1 MIALG
6 PSKAVS
12 GMSTEIERRLT
23 NILSADV
30 FGYSRLMGLDEAG
43 TLAVLNEYKGVMTG
57 VIAQHR
63 GRVVSTAG
71 DAVLAEFP
79 SSVMAV
85 QTAVDIQR
93 QLAER
98 NQKLEPDRQMWFR
111 IGINLGDVIVERDD
125 IFGDDVNIAARL
137 QSMAEPGG
145 ILISGTVF
153 DQVKNKLSLSFNFLG
168 PQRLKNIDA
177 EVPVYSATIS
187 GAVRPP
193 SDIRVSQSAPPPS
206 RQQKLIL
213 SAIRAAAIVAFLAAI
228 NLFSSLLV
236 PVAIFGRV
244 PDLHSPRDPYLSAGG
259 GRGVVQTLSGCR
271 PPNGFELRIVAAV
284 ESDRGRESSAP
295 GIDAGAS
302 ILCANYRRPLPRMV
316 TEQYTIA
323 WTNSL
328 TAAIRLPMLKH

>member
-1 MIALG
+1 MFSTG
-6 PSKAVS
+6 SSEAVS
-12 GMSTEIERRLT
+12 DMSAQIERRLT

-43 TLAVLNEYKGVMTG
+43 TLALLNDYKGVMTG
-57 VIAQHR
+57 IIAQHR

-93 QLAER
+93 QLGER
-98 NQKLEPDRQMWFR
+98 NQKLEPGRQMWFR

-145 ILISGTVF
+145 VLISGTVF

-177 EVPVYSATIS
+177 EVPVYST
-187 GAVRPP
+187 VMYDVPRPP
-193 SDIRVSQSAPPPS
+193 VDVKAAQGAAPQN
-206 RQQKLIL
+206 RQQKLIV
-213 SAIRAAAIVAFLAAI
+213 SAIRAGAAVAFFGAI
-228 NLFSSLLV
+228 NLFSWSGHFWFQWPSLAVL
-236 PVAIFGRV
+236 AIFVLRATR
-244 PDLHSPRDPYLSAGG
+244 LFRQERDEEPSK
-259 GRGVVQTLSGCR
+259 R
-271 PPNGFELRIVAAV
+271 
-284 ESDRGRESSAP
+284 
-295 GIDAGAS
+295 
-302 ILCANYRRPLPRMV
+302 
-316 TEQYTIA
+316 
-323 WTNSL
+323 
-328 TAAIRLPMLKH
+328 

>member
-1 MIALG
+1 
-6 PSKAVS
+6 
-12 GMSTEIERRLT
+12 MSDVIERKLT

-43 TLAVLNEYKGVMTG
+43 TLALLNEYKGVMTG
-57 VIAQHR
+57 FIAQNR
-63 GRVVSTAG
+63 GRVVSVAG
-71 DAVLAEFP
+71 DGVLAEFA

-85 QTAVDIQR
+85 QAAVDIQR

-177 EVPVYSATIS
+177 EVPVYRAAMD
-187 GAVRPP
+187 GAPRAPVDNRA
-193 SDIRVSQSAPPPS
+193 SSQAVTPQK
-206 RQQKLIL
+206 RQEKLIA
-213 SAIRAAAIVAFLAAI
+213 SAIRAGAIVAFFAAI
-228 NLFSSLLV
+228 NLFSWSGRFWFQWPSLAVLFV
-236 PVAIFGRV
+236 FA
-244 PDLHSPRDPYLSAGG
+244 
-259 GRGVVQTLSGCR
+259 
-271 PPNGFELRIVAAV
+271 LRA
-284 ESDRGRESSAP
+284 SS
-295 GIDAGAS
+295 
-302 ILCANYRRPLPRMV
+302 LYRREEG
-316 TEQYTIA
+316 EQ
-323 WTNSL
+323 SSK
-328 TAAIRLPMLKH
+328 R

>member
-1 MIALG
+1 MN
-6 PSKAVS
+6 
-12 GMSTEIERRLT
+12 TEIERRLT

-43 TLAVLNEYKGVMTG
+43 TLALLNDYRGVMTG
-57 VIAQHR
+57 LIAQNR

-98 NQKLEPDRQMWFR
+98 NQKLAPDRQMWFR

-137 QSMAEPGG
+137 QALAEPGG
-145 ILISGTVF
+145 VLISGTVF

-177 EVPVYSATIS
+177 EVPVYSAVMVDV
-187 GAVRPP
+187 VRPP
-193 SDIRVSQSAPPPS
+193 VDIKGGQSAPPMN
-206 RQQKLIL
+206 RQKALIVT
-213 SAIRAAAIVAFLAAI
+213 AIRSGAIVAFLGAI
-228 NLFSSLLV
+228 NLFSWSGHFWFQWPALVVLLV
-236 PVAIFGRV
+236 FIIRASNLY
-244 PDLHSPRDPYLSAGG
+244 LHQAGEEPSK
-259 GRGVVQTLSGCR
+259 R
-271 PPNGFELRIVAAV
+271 
-284 ESDRGRESSAP
+284 
-295 GIDAGAS
+295 
-302 ILCANYRRPLPRMV
+302 
-316 TEQYTIA
+316 
-323 WTNSL
+323 
-328 TAAIRLPMLKH
+328 

>member
-1 MIALG
+1 
-6 PSKAVS
+6 
-12 GMSTEIERRLT
+12 MSTEIERRLT

-43 TLAVLNEYKGVMTG
+43 TLALLNDYKGIMTTL
-57 VIAQHR
+57 IAQHR
-63 GRVVSTAG
+63 GRIVSTAG
-71 DAVLAEFP
+71 DGVLADFP

-177 EVPVYSATIS
+177 EVPVYSAVMS
-187 GAVRPP
+187 GPTMPPLNVRGGQTATPEKT
-193 SDIRVSQSAPPPS
+193 
-206 RQQKLIL
+206 QQTLIM
-213 SAIRAAAIVAFLAAI
+213 SAIRAGAIVAFFGAI
-228 NLFSSLLV
+228 NLFSWRGHFWFQWPSLVVLL
-236 PVAIFGRV
+236 IFVIRAT
-244 PDLHSPRDPYLSAGG
+244 RIYRQQAG
-259 GRGVVQTLSGCR
+259 
-271 PPNGFELRIVAAV
+271 E
-284 ESDRGRESSAP
+284 ESSK
-295 GIDAGAS
+295 
-302 ILCANYRRPLPRMV
+302 R
-316 TEQYTIA
+316 
-323 WTNSL
+323 
-328 TAAIRLPMLKH
+328 

>member
-1 MIALG
+1 MISAG
-6 PSKAVS
+6 SSKAVS

-43 TLAVLNEYKGVMTG
+43 TLALLNDYKGIMNEL
-57 VIAQHR
+57 IAQHR
-63 GRVVSTAG
+63 GRIVSTAG
-71 DAVLAEFP
+71 DGVLAEFP

-98 NQKLEPDRQMWFR
+98 NQKLEPERQMWFR

-153 DQVKNKLSLSFNFLG
+153 DQVKNRLSLSFNFLG

-177 EVPVYSATIS
+177 EVPVYRATMN
-187 GAVRPP
+187 GAPAPPIDIGVGQRVLPP
-193 SDIRVSQSAPPPS
+193 SG
-206 RQQKLIL
+206 QQKLIV
-213 SAIRAAAIVAFLAAI
+213 SAIRAGAIVAFFGAI
-228 NLFSSLLV
+228 NLFSWRGHFWFQWPSLVVVL
-236 PVAIFGRV
+236 IFIVRAT
-244 PDLHSPRDPYLSAGG
+244 RIYRQEAGEKPSK
-259 GRGVVQTLSGCR
+259 R
-271 PPNGFELRIVAAV
+271 
-284 ESDRGRESSAP
+284 
-295 GIDAGAS
+295 
-302 ILCANYRRPLPRMV
+302 
-316 TEQYTIA
+316 
-323 WTNSL
+323 
-328 TAAIRLPMLKH
+328 

>member
-1 MIALG
+1 
-6 PSKAVS
+6 
-12 GMSTEIERRLT
+12 MSTEIERRLT

-43 TLAVLNEYKGVMTG
+43 TLALLNDYKGIMAG
-57 VIAQHR
+57 LIAQHR
-63 GRVVSTAG
+63 GRIVSTAG
-71 DAVLAEFP
+71 DGVLAEFP

-85 QTAVDIQR
+85 QSAVDIQR

-177 EVPVYSATIS
+177 EVPVYSAVMS
-187 GAVRPP
+187 GARE
-193 SDIRVSQSAPPPS
+193 
-206 RQQKLIL
+206 
-213 SAIRAAAIVAFLAAI
+213 AAF
-228 NLFSSLLV
+228 
-236 PVAIFGRV
+236 
-244 PDLHSPRDPYLSAGG
+244 
-259 GRGVVQTLSGCR
+259 
-271 PPNGFELRIVAAV
+271 
-284 ESDRGRESSAP
+284 
-295 GIDAGAS
+295 
-302 ILCANYRRPLPRMV
+302 RR
-316 TEQYTIA
+316 
-323 WTNSL
+323 
-328 TAAIRLPMLKH
+328 

>member
-1 MIALG
+1 
-6 PSKAVS
+6 
-12 GMSTEIERRLT
+12 MSTEIERRLT

-43 TLAVLNEYKGVMTG
+43 TLALLNDYKGIMTEL
-57 VIAQHR
+57 IAQHR
-63 GRVVSTAG
+63 GRIVSTAG
-71 DAVLAEFP
+71 DGVLADFP

-168 PQRLKNIDA
+168 PRRLKNIEA
-177 EVPVYSATIS
+177 EVPVYSAVMS
-187 GAVRPP
+187 DAARPP
-193 SDIRVSQSAPPPS
+193 FDVRVGQTATPQKT
-206 RQQKLIL
+206 QQRLIV
-213 SAIRAAAIVAFLAAI
+213 SAIRAGAIVAFLGAI
-228 NLFSSLLV
+228 NLFSWHGRFWFQWPSLVVLL
-236 PVAIFGRV
+236 IFIIRAT
-244 PDLHSPRDPYLSAGG
+244 RIYRQQAG
-259 GRGVVQTLSGCR
+259 
-271 PPNGFELRIVAAV
+271 E
-284 ESDRGRESSAP
+284 ESS
-295 GIDAGAS
+295 
-302 ILCANYRRPLPRMV
+302 NR
-316 TEQYTIA
+316 
-323 WTNSL
+323 
-328 TAAIRLPMLKH
+328 

>member
-1 MIALG
+1 VLARYKRIDYFPAFCAALSEVPAG
-6 PSKAVS
+6 AFEEVS

-43 TLAVLNEYKGVMTG
+43 TLALLNDYRGIMTG
-57 VIAQHR
+57 LIAEHR
-63 GRVVSTAG
+63 GRIVSTAG
-71 DAVLAEFP
+71 DGVLAEFP

-98 NQKLEPDRQMWFR
+98 NQMLEPERQMWFR

-153 DQVKNKLSLSFNFLG
+153 DQVKNRLSLSFNFLG

-177 EVPVYSATIS
+177 EVPVYSATMS
-187 GAVRPP
+187 GAARPP
-193 SDIRVSQSAPPPS
+193 VDIGGSQSAVPQNG
-206 RQQKLIL
+206 QQKLII
-213 SAIRAAAIVAFLAAI
+213 SAIRAAAIVAFFGAI
-228 NLFSSLLV
+228 NLFSWSGHFWFQWPSLV
-236 PVAIFGRV
+236 VVFIFIVR
-244 PDLHSPRDPYLSAGG
+244 A
-259 GRGVVQTLSGCR
+259 T
-271 PPNGFELRIVAAV
+271 RINRQPTG
-284 ESDRGRESSAP
+284 EEPSKR
-295 GIDAGAS
+295 
-302 ILCANYRRPLPRMV
+302 
-316 TEQYTIA
+316 
-323 WTNSL
+323 
-328 TAAIRLPMLKH
+328 

>member
-1 MIALG
+1 
-6 PSKAVS
+6 
-12 GMSTEIERRLT
+12 MSTEIKRMLT

-30 FGYSRLMGLDEAG
+30 FGYSRLMGLDEAA
-43 TLAVLNEYKGVMTG
+43 TLALLNDYRGIMTG

-63 GRVVSTAG
+63 GRIVSTAG

-98 NQKLEPDRQMWFR
+98 NQQFEPDRQMWFR

-137 QSMAEPGG
+137 QAMAEPGG

-177 EVPVYSATIS
+177 EVPVYSAAMS
-187 GAVRPP
+187 SAVRPP
-193 SDIRVSQSAPPPS
+193 PDIRVSQNATPAS
-206 RQQKLIL
+206 RQQRLIV
-213 SAIRAAAIVAFLAAI
+213 SAIRAGAIVAFLGAI
-228 NLFSSLLV
+228 NLFSWSGHFWFQWPALAVLLL
-236 PVAIFGRV
+236 F
-244 PDLHSPRDPYLSAGG
+244 
-259 GRGVVQTLSGCR
+259 
-271 PPNGFELRIVAAV
+271 IVRATHLY
-284 ESDRGRESSAP
+284 RE
-295 GIDAGAS
+295 
-302 ILCANYRRPLPRMV
+302 
-316 TEQYTIA
+316 
-323 WTNSL
+323 
-328 TAAIRLPMLKH
+328 